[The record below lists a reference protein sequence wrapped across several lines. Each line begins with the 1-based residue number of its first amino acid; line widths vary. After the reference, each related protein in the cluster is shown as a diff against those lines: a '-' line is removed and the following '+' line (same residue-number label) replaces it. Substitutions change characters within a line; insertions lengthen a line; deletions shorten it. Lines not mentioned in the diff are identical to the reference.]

1 LPYNHRP
8 CCVVG
13 KASWKLL
20 SNHWIQKDAAVK
32 EFFFQSIDLENIFF
46 LWTFSTV
53 LVTDVAVFV
62 INGEAGDCALMYVLL
77 LGKGPEHVELTSV
90 ILAWVVILPTAVDA
104 PKPTTTALLIR
115 GRPDGSLTLE
125 HRLLLS
131 K

>member
-1 LPYNHRP
+1 
-8 CCVVG
+8 
-13 KASWKLL
+13 
-20 SNHWIQKDAAVK
+20 
-32 EFFFQSIDLENIFF
+32 
-46 LWTFSTV
+46 
-53 LVTDVAVFV
+53 
-62 INGEAGDCALMYVLL
+62 MYVLL